1 MGNNPSTTTKTWDEM
16 FEIALAKLFAETF
29 QVCQF
34 CVGKCFRQPQ
44 TTNTDKKQKFKL
56 KFAIKWCRNRSNH
69 NMLHKNKIKSIL
81 LLLNTDN
88 VICNL

>member
-44 TTNTDKKQKFKL
+44 QQIQT
-56 KFAIKWCRNRSNH
+56 
-69 NMLHKNKIKSIL
+69 KNKNSNKSLRENGVEIVRTIICSVKNKKKSIL